1 MANDNRCNGEVH
13 NKTKQKKKTKK
24 PAEETPKNVRE
35 IFMERTEIAAA
46 IFRLLS
52 YEERALCRTKKNK
65 INKISAAKIPKQK
78 FNRNSGSERWA
89 KRGVTL
95 VFDG

>member
-1 MANDNRCNGEVH
+1 MANDNRCNRGYTTKR
-13 NKTKQKKKTKK
+13 NKKKK

-52 YEERALCRTKKNK
+52 YEERALCRTKKKQNK
-65 INKISAAKIPKQK
+65 
-78 FNRNSGSERWA
+78 
-89 KRGVTL
+89 
-95 VFDG
+95 